1 MRLNP
6 LAQKS
11 DKICAKRLWDFLC
24 QGWYN
29 NGYVLVLN
37 VRKYRHKLV
46 ENQYSIKERL
56 KKMKAK
62 AWRLYG
68 AHDARLEDIELECA
82 GEDGIVVEIVTNT
95 ICLSDYKGASL
106 GTGHKRVPR
115 DIDTNPI
122 MFGHEVSGIV
132 REVGDKWKSQ
142 FRVGQRVGLQPS
154 LNIPG
159 HELET
164 VGYAWHTIGGDTTH
178 VYLPSIVM
186 EMGCLLP
193 YDGDAFFKCSLAEPI
208 SCIVSAFR
216 TNYHNAFCS
225 HDLEV
230 GIVDKGTM
238 LLMAGCGAMGLGCID
253 IACHSPEKRPR
264 RLVVTDI
271 DDERLTRAAKMF
283 GLSYAEGRASGE
295 INGVEVHFVN
305 TKGMADPVKELK
317 SFNLADDERAD
328 NPTSTGGGYD
338 DIFLF
343 AAVPEL
349 ITQCSDLLGF
359 GGCLNF
365 FAGPTDQN
373 LMASFNFYNIHYMMH
388 HIVANSGG
396 DVKDMADS
404 VDWIGKGYLHPE
416 VMITHV
422 GGLDSA
428 AEATFDLMKVPG
440 GKRLV
445 YTHVLMP
452 MTAIADFREKGRSDP
467 FFAELDRICSANNGL
482 WCKEAEEYLLSNA
495 PKVEIGEPKEKVI
508 ERRIVVK

>member
-1 MRLNP
+1 M
-6 LAQKS
+6 
-11 DKICAKRLWDFLC
+11 
-24 QGWYN
+24 
-29 NGYVLVLN
+29 
-37 VRKYRHKLV
+37 
-46 ENQYSIKERL
+46 
-56 KKMKAK
+56 
-62 AWRLYG
+62 
-68 AHDARLEDIELECA
+68 
-82 GEDGIVVEIVTNT
+82 TNT
-95 ICLSDYKGASL
+95 ICLSDYKGMSL

-115 DIDTNPI
+115 DIATRPT
-122 MFGHEVSGIV
+122 MFGHEVAGIV
-132 REVGDKWKSQ
+132 REVGTKWKDQ
-142 FRVGQRVGLQPS
+142 FKVGQHVGLQPS

-164 VGYAWHTIGGDTTH
+164 VGYAWHTIGGETTH

-193 YDGDAFFKCSLAEPI
+193 YEGDAFFKCSLAEPI
-208 SCIVSAFR
+208 SCIVSGFR

-271 DDERLTRAAKMF
+271 DDARLQRAAKMF
-283 GLSYAEGRASGE
+283 GLGKFEKFEGFEKFEKSIAAWGKV
-295 INGVEVHFVN
+295 NGVELVFVN
-305 TKGMADPVKELK
+305 VKDVEDPVPLLK
-317 SFNLADDERAD
+317 SFNLKDDARAD

-338 DIFLF
+338 DIFLM
-343 AAVPEL
+343 AAAPAL
-349 ITQCSDLLGF
+349 ITQCSSLLGF

-365 FAGPTDQN
+365 FAGPTNQQ
-373 LMASFNFYNIHYMMH
+373 LMAEFNFYNVHYLMH
-388 HIVANSGG
+388 HVVANSGG

-404 VDWIGKGYLHPE
+404 VDWIGKGLLHPE

-428 AEATFDLMKVPG
+428 ADATLNMLKVPG

-445 YTHVLMP
+445 YTHVKMP
-452 MTAIADFREKGRSDP
+452 MTAIADF
-467 FFAELDRICSANNGL
+467 AELGRARSPSAPFYAELAKICEANHGL
-482 WCKEAEEYLLSNA
+482 WCKEAEDYLLAHA
-495 PKVEIGEPKEKVI
+495 PKIEIGEPKELVK
-508 ERRIVVK
+508 ERIIRLS

>member
-1 MRLNP
+1 
-6 LAQKS
+6 
-11 DKICAKRLWDFLC
+11 
-24 QGWYN
+24 
-29 NGYVLVLN
+29 
-37 VRKYRHKLV
+37 
-46 ENQYSIKERL
+46 
-56 KKMKAK
+56 MKAK

-68 AHDARLEDIELECA
+68 AGDARLEDIELEGA
-82 GEDGIVVEIVTNT
+82 GEEGVVVELVTNM
-95 ICLSDYKGASL
+95 ICLSDYKAMSL

-115 DIDTNPI
+115 DIATRPT
-122 MFGHEVSGIV
+122 MFGHEVAGIV
-132 REVGDKWKSQ
+132 REVGTKWQGQ
-142 FRVGQRVGLQPS
+142 FKVGQHVGLQPS

-225 HDLEV
+225 HDLEG
-230 GIVDKGTM
+230 GIVNGGTM
-238 LLMAGCGAMGLGCID
+238 LLLAGCGAMGLGCVD

-271 DDERLTRAAKMF
+271 DDPRLARAAKMF
-283 GLSYAEGRASGE
+283 GLSYADGKASGKV
-295 INGVEVHFVN
+295 NDVEVHFVN
-305 TKGMADPVKELK
+305 TKNMADPVKELK
-317 SFNLADDERAD
+317 TFNLADDARSD

-343 AAVPEL
+343 AAVPAL

-365 FAGPTDQN
+365 FAGPTDQH
-373 LMASFNFYNIHYMMH
+373 LMANFNFYNVHYMMH
-388 HIVANSGG
+388 HVVANSGG

-404 VDWIGKGYLHPE
+404 VAWIGEGRLHPE

-428 AEATFDLMKVPG
+428 ADATINLLKVPG

-445 YTHVLMP
+445 YTHVNMP
-452 MTAIADFREKGRSDP
+452 MTAISDFAKLGEKDP
-467 FFAELDRICSANNGL
+467 FYAELDRLCTANKGL
-482 WCKEAEEYLLSNA
+482 WCKEAEDYLLAHA
-495 PKVEIGEPKEKVI
+495 PKVEIGEPKELVK
-508 ERRIVVK
+508 ERIIRL

>member
-1 MRLNP
+1 
-6 LAQKS
+6 
-11 DKICAKRLWDFLC
+11 
-24 QGWYN
+24 
-29 NGYVLVLN
+29 
-37 VRKYRHKLV
+37 
-46 ENQYSIKERL
+46 
-56 KKMKAK
+56 MKAK

-68 AHDARLEDIELECA
+68 AGDARLEDIELEAA
-82 GEDGIVVEIVTNT
+82 GEEGVVVELVTNT
-95 ICLSDYKGASL
+95 ICLSDYKGTTL

-115 DIDTNPI
+115 DIATRPT

-132 REVGDKWKSQ
+132 REVGTKWKDQ
-142 FRVGQRVGLQPS
+142 FHVGQHVGLQPS

-164 VGYAWHTIGGDTTH
+164 VGYAWHTIGGETTH

-208 SCIVSAFR
+208 SCIVSGFR

-264 RLVVTDI
+264 RVVVTDI
-271 DDERLTRAAKMF
+271 DDARIARAARMF
-283 GLSYAEGRASGE
+283 GLSYAEGRADGE
-295 INGVEVHFVN
+295 VNGVAVHFIN
-305 TKGMADPVKELK
+305 TKGLSDPVATLK
-317 SFNLADDERAD
+317 AYNLADDARAD

-343 AAVPEL
+343 AAVPAL

-365 FAGPTDQN
+365 FAGPTDQH
-373 LMASFNFYNIHYMMH
+373 LMAPFNFYNVHYLMH
-388 HIVANSGG
+388 HVVANSGG

-428 AEATFDLMKVPG
+428 FGATLEMTKVPG

-445 YTHVLMP
+445 YTHVNMP
-452 MTAIADFREKGRSDP
+452 MTAIEDFAEKGKADP

-482 WCKEAEEYLLSNA
+482 WCKAAEDYLLAHA
-495 PKVEIGEPKEKVI
+495 PKVEIGEPKELVK
-508 ERRIVVK
+508 ERIIRLG

>member
-1 MRLNP
+1 
-6 LAQKS
+6 
-11 DKICAKRLWDFLC
+11 
-24 QGWYN
+24 
-29 NGYVLVLN
+29 
-37 VRKYRHKLV
+37 
-46 ENQYSIKERL
+46 
-56 KKMKAK
+56 MKAK

-68 AHDARLEDIELECA
+68 AKDARLEDIELESA
-82 GEDGIVVEIVTNT
+82 GEEGIVVEIVTNT
-95 ICLSDYKGASL
+95 ICLSDYKGATL

-115 DIDTNPI
+115 DIATRPT

-132 REVGDKWKSQ
+132 REVGEKWKGQ
-142 FRVGQRVGLQPS
+142 FHVGQRVGLQPS

-164 VGYAWHTIGGDTTH
+164 VGYAWHTIGGETTH

-193 YDGDAFFKCSLAEPI
+193 YDGDVFFKCSLAEPI
-208 SCIVSAFR
+208 SCIVSGFR

-253 IACHSPEKRPR
+253 IACHGPEKRPR

-271 DDERLTRAAKMF
+271 DDARLARAARVF
-283 GLSYAEGRASGE
+283 GLSYANGRADGAAG
-295 INGVEVHFVN
+295 GVELHFVN
-305 TKGMADPVKELK
+305 TRDAADPVALLK
-317 SFNLADDERAD
+317 AYNLADVAD
-328 NPTSTGGGYD
+328 ASNPTASGGGYD

-343 AAVPEL
+343 AAVPAL

-365 FAGPTDQN
+365 FAGPTDQT
-373 LMASFNFYNIHYMMH
+373 LSAPFNFYNVHYMMH
-388 HIVANSGG
+388 HVVANSGG
-396 DVKDMADS
+396 DVKDMLDS
-404 VDWIGKGYLHPE
+404 VDWIGRGLLHPE

-422 GGLDSA
+422 GGLPSA
-428 AEATFDLMKVPG
+428 AQATLDLPVVPG

-445 YTHVLMP
+445 YTHADLP
-452 MTAIADFREKGRSDP
+452 MVAIADFARLGRDNP
-467 FFAELDRICSANNGL
+467 FYAALDRICSANAGL
-482 WCKEAEEYLLSNA
+482 WCKEAEDYLLAHA
-495 PKVEIGEPKEKVI
+495 PKVVIGEPRELVR
-508 ERRIVVK
+508 ERDIRPVA

>member
-1 MRLNP
+1 
-6 LAQKS
+6 
-11 DKICAKRLWDFLC
+11 
-24 QGWYN
+24 
-29 NGYVLVLN
+29 
-37 VRKYRHKLV
+37 
-46 ENQYSIKERL
+46 
-56 KKMKAK
+56 MKAK

-68 AHDARLEDIELECA
+68 AKDARLEDIELEDA

-95 ICLSDYKGASL
+95 VCLSDYKGATL
-106 GTGHKRVPR
+106 GTGHKRVPK
-115 DIDTNPI
+115 DIATRPT

-132 REVGDKWKSQ
+132 REVGEKWKGKFS
-142 FRVGQRVGLQPS
+142 VGQRVGLQPS

-164 VGYAWHTIGGDTTH
+164 VGYAWHTIGGETTH

-208 SCIVSAFR
+208 SCIVSGFR

-225 HDLEV
+225 HDLEI

-238 LLMAGCGAMGLGCID
+238 LLMAGCGAMGLGAID
-253 IACHSPEKRPR
+253 IACNSPEKRPR

-271 DDERLTRAAKMF
+271 DDARLARAARMF
-283 GLSYAEGRASGE
+283 GLCPNAVRTSGVVAAGT

-305 TKGMADPVKELK
+305 TKGVEDPVSLLK

-343 AAVPEL
+343 AAVPAL

-365 FAGPTDQN
+365 FAGPTDQR
-373 LMASFNFYNIHYMMH
+373 LMANFNFYNVHYMMH
-388 HIVANSGG
+388 HVVANSGG

-428 AEATFDLMKVPG
+428 AQATFDMLTVPG

-445 YTHVLMP
+445 YTHVNMP
-452 MTAIADFREKGRSDP
+452 MTAISDFAEKGRTDP

-482 WCKEAEEYLLSNA
+482 WCKEAEDYLLAHA
-495 PKVEIGEPKEKVI
+495 PKVEIGEPKEKVV
-508 ERRIVVK
+508 ERRIVL

>member
-1 MRLNP
+1 
-6 LAQKS
+6 
-11 DKICAKRLWDFLC
+11 
-24 QGWYN
+24 
-29 NGYVLVLN
+29 
-37 VRKYRHKLV
+37 
-46 ENQYSIKERL
+46 
-56 KKMKAK
+56 MKAK

-68 AHDARLEDIELECA
+68 AGDARLEDIELEGA
-82 GEDGIVVEIVTNT
+82 GDEGIVVELVTNT
-95 ICLSDYKGASL
+95 ICLSDYKGVSL

-115 DIDTNPI
+115 DIATRPS
-122 MFGHEVSGIV
+122 MFGHEISGIV
-132 REVGDKWKSQ
+132 REVGTKWRGQ
-142 FRVGQRVGLQPS
+142 FRVGQHVGLQPS

-164 VGYAWHTIGGDTTH
+164 VGYAWHTIGGETTH

-230 GIVDKGTM
+230 GIVGGGTM

-264 RLVVTDI
+264 RLVVTDV
-271 DDERLTRAAKMF
+271 DDVRLARAAKIF
-283 GLSYAEGRASGE
+283 GLVYANGRADGAV
-295 INGVEVHFVN
+295 NGVELHFRN
-305 TKGMADPVKELK
+305 TKDLSDPVSELK
-317 SFNLADDERAD
+317 AYNLADDARAD

-338 DIFLF
+338 DIFLM
-343 AAVPEL
+343 AAVPTL

-365 FAGPTDQN
+365 FAGPTDQH
-373 LMASFNFYNIHYMMH
+373 LMAPFNFYNVHYLMH
-388 HIVANSGG
+388 HCVANSGG

-428 AEATFDLMKVPG
+428 FEATMNMLKIPG

-445 YTHVLMP
+445 YTHVNLP
-452 MTAIADFREKGRSDP
+452 MVAIADFAERGKSDP
-467 FFAELDRICSANNGL
+467 FYAELDRICAAHAGL
-482 WCKEAEEYLLSNA
+482 WCKEAEDYLLAHA
-495 PKVEIGEPKEKVI
+495 PKVEIGEPKELVKERVI
-508 ERRIVVK
+508 RLGS

>member
-1 MRLNP
+1 
-6 LAQKS
+6 
-11 DKICAKRLWDFLC
+11 
-24 QGWYN
+24 
-29 NGYVLVLN
+29 
-37 VRKYRHKLV
+37 
-46 ENQYSIKERL
+46 
-56 KKMKAK
+56 MKAK

-68 AHDARLEDIELECA
+68 AADARLEDIELESA
-82 GEDGIVVEIVTNT
+82 GEEGIVVELVTNT
-95 ICLSDYKGASL
+95 ICLSDYKGMSL

-115 DIDTNPI
+115 DIATRPT

-132 REVGDKWKSQ
+132 REVGTKWKDQ
-142 FRVGQRVGLQPS
+142 FHVGQHVGLQPS

-164 VGYAWHTIGGDTTH
+164 VGYAWHTIGGETTH

-271 DDERLTRAAKMF
+271 DDARLSRAAKMF
-283 GLSYAEGRASGE
+283 GVGEGEGVKGGKGE
-295 INGVEVHFVN
+295 RMEGGAAVVARGVVNGVELIFVN
-305 TKGMADPVKELK
+305 TKDVADPVKLLK
-317 SFNLADDERAD
+317 SFNLADDARAD

-338 DIFLF
+338 DIFLM
-343 AAVPEL
+343 AAVPVL

-365 FAGPTDQN
+365 FAGPTNQQ
-373 LMASFNFYNIHYMMH
+373 LKVEFNFYNVHYLMH
-388 HIVANSGG
+388 HVVANSGG

-422 GGLDSA
+422 GGLDFA
-428 AEATFDLMKVPG
+428 AQATLDMLKVPG

-445 YTHVLMP
+445 YTHVNMP
-452 MTAIADFREKGRSDP
+452 MTAIDDFAKLGEKDP
-467 FFAELDRICSANNGL
+467 FYAKLAEICEQNNGL
-482 WCKEAEEYLLSNA
+482 WCKQAEDYLLANA
-495 PKVEIGEPKEKVI
+495 PKVEIGEPKELVK
-508 ERRIVVK
+508 ERIIRVGD

>member
-1 MRLNP
+1 
-6 LAQKS
+6 
-11 DKICAKRLWDFLC
+11 
-24 QGWYN
+24 
-29 NGYVLVLN
+29 
-37 VRKYRHKLV
+37 
-46 ENQYSIKERL
+46 
-56 KKMKAK
+56 MKAK

-68 AHDARLEDIELECA
+68 AKDARLEDIELEPA
-82 GEDGIVVEIVTNT
+82 GEEGVVVEIVTNT
-95 ICLSDYKGASL
+95 ICLSDYKGATL
-106 GTGHKRVPR
+106 GTGHKRVPK
-115 DIDTNPI
+115 DIATRPT

-132 REVGDKWKSQ
+132 REVGEKWKSQ
-142 FRVGQRVGLQPS
+142 FHVGQRVGLQPS

-164 VGYAWHTIGGDTTH
+164 VGYAWHTIGGETTH

-208 SCIVSAFR
+208 SCIVSGFR

-253 IACHSPEKRPR
+253 IACHGPEKRPR

-271 DDERLTRAAKMF
+271 DDARLARAARMF
-283 GLSYAEGRASGE
+283 GLGGERETYPPSEASRRRRCPSRGGNGKRETGNGE
-295 INGVEVHFVN
+295 QCVVARGNVNGVEVIFVN
-305 TKGMADPVKELK
+305 TRDVEDPVKLLK
-317 SFNLADDERAD
+317 SFNLVDDARAD

-343 AAVPEL
+343 AAVPAL
-349 ITQCSDLLGF
+349 ITQCSELLGF

-365 FAGPTDQN
+365 FAGPTDQH
-373 LMASFNFYNIHYMMH
+373 LMASFNFYNVHYLMH
-388 HIVANSGG
+388 HVVANSGG

-422 GGLDSA
+422 GGLDSV
-428 AEATFDLMKVPG
+428 AEATFDMLKVPG

-445 YTHVLMP
+445 YTHVNMP
-452 MTAIADFREKGRSDP
+452 MTAIADFAEKGKSDP
-467 FFAELDRICSANNGL
+467 FFAKLDEICSANNGL
-482 WCKEAEEYLLSNA
+482 WCKEAEDYLLANA
-495 PKVEIGEPKEKVI
+495 PKVEIGAPKELVKERVI
-508 ERRIVVK
+508 RLGQ

>member
-1 MRLNP
+1 
-6 LAQKS
+6 
-11 DKICAKRLWDFLC
+11 
-24 QGWYN
+24 
-29 NGYVLVLN
+29 
-37 VRKYRHKLV
+37 
-46 ENQYSIKERL
+46 
-56 KKMKAK
+56 MKAK

-68 AHDARLEDIELECA
+68 ARDARLEDIELEAA
-82 GEDGIVVEIVTNT
+82 GDEGIVVELVTNT
-95 ICLSDYKGASL
+95 ICLSDYKGVTL

-115 DIDTNPI
+115 DIATRPT
-122 MFGHEVSGIV
+122 MFGHEISGIV
-132 REVGDKWKSQ
+132 REVGEKWKDQ
-142 FRVGQRVGLQPS
+142 FHVGQRVGLQPS

-164 VGYAWHTIGGDTTH
+164 VGYAWHTIGGETTH

-193 YDGDAFFKCSLAEPI
+193 YDGDAYFKCSLAEPI
-208 SCIVSAFR
+208 SCIVSGFR

-238 LLMAGCGAMGLGCID
+238 LLLAGCGAMGLGCID

-271 DDERLTRAAKMF
+271 DDARLSRAARMF
-283 GLSYAEGRASGE
+283 GMAYADGHADGAV
-295 INGVEVHFVN
+295 NGVEVHFVN
-305 TKGMADPVKELK
+305 TKDMPDPVAALK
-317 SFNLADDERAD
+317 AYNLVDDARAD

-343 AAVPEL
+343 AAVPAL

-365 FAGPTDQN
+365 FAGPTNQQ
-373 LMASFNFYNIHYMMH
+373 LMAEFNFYNVHYMMH
-388 HIVANSGG
+388 HVVANSGG

-428 AEATFDLMKVPG
+428 AEATLDMLKIPG

-445 YTHVLMP
+445 YTHVNMP
-452 MTAIADFREKGRSDP
+452 MTAIEDFAEKGKSDP
-467 FFAELDRICSANNGL
+467 FFAELDRLCSANNGL
-482 WCKEAEEYLLSNA
+482 WCKAAEDYLLAHA
-495 PKVEIGEPKEKVI
+495 PKVEIGEPKELVK
-508 ERRIVVK
+508 ERIIRLS

>member
-1 MRLNP
+1 
-6 LAQKS
+6 
-11 DKICAKRLWDFLC
+11 
-24 QGWYN
+24 
-29 NGYVLVLN
+29 
-37 VRKYRHKLV
+37 
-46 ENQYSIKERL
+46 
-56 KKMKAK
+56 MKAK

-68 AHDARLEDIELECA
+68 AADARLEDIELESA
-82 GEDGIVVEIVTNT
+82 GEEGIVVELVTNT
-95 ICLSDYKGASL
+95 ICLSDYKGMSL

-115 DIDTNPI
+115 DIATRPT

-132 REVGDKWKSQ
+132 REVGTKWKDQ
-142 FRVGQRVGLQPS
+142 FRVGQHVGLQPS

-164 VGYAWHTIGGDTTH
+164 VGYAWHTIGGETTH

-271 DDERLTRAAKMF
+271 DDARLSRAAKMF
-283 GLSYAEGRASGE
+283 GVGEGERVKGE
-295 INGVEVHFVN
+295 KGERMEGGDAVVARGVVNGVELIFVN
-305 TKGMADPVKELK
+305 TKDVADPVKLLK
-317 SFNLADDERAD
+317 SFNLVDDARTD

-338 DIFLF
+338 DIFLM
-343 AAVPEL
+343 AAVPAL

-365 FAGPTDQN
+365 FAGPTNQQ
-373 LMASFNFYNIHYMMH
+373 LKAEFNFYNVHYLMH
-388 HIVANSGG
+388 HVVANSGG

-428 AEATFDLMKVPG
+428 AQATLDMLKIPG

-445 YTHVLMP
+445 YTHVNMP
-452 MTAIADFREKGRSDP
+452 MTAIDDFAKLGEKDP
-467 FFAELDRICSANNGL
+467 FYAKLAEICEQNNGL
-482 WCKEAEEYLLSNA
+482 WCKQAEDYLLANA
-495 PKVEIGEPKEKVI
+495 PKVEIGEPKELVK
-508 ERRIVVK
+508 ERIIRIGG

>member
-1 MRLNP
+1 
-6 LAQKS
+6 
-11 DKICAKRLWDFLC
+11 
-24 QGWYN
+24 
-29 NGYVLVLN
+29 
-37 VRKYRHKLV
+37 
-46 ENQYSIKERL
+46 
-56 KKMKAK
+56 MKAK

-68 AHDARLEDIELECA
+68 AGDARLEDIELEGA
-82 GEDGIVVEIVTNT
+82 GEEGIVVELVTNT
-95 ICLSDYKGASL
+95 ICLSDYKAYSL

-115 DIDTNPI
+115 DIATRPT
-122 MFGHEVSGIV
+122 MFGHEISGIV
-132 REVGDKWKSQ
+132 REVGTKWRDQ

-193 YDGDAFFKCSLAEPI
+193 YEGEAFFKCSLAEPI

-230 GIVDKGTM
+230 GIVDGGTM

-271 DDERLTRAAKMF
+271 DDARLARAARMF
-283 GLSYAEGRASGE
+283 GLVYADGKADGGL
-295 INGVEVHFVN
+295 NGVDLHFVN
-305 TKGMADPVKELK
+305 VRDLPDPVATLK
-317 SFNLADDERAD
+317 AYNLADDARAD

-338 DIFLF
+338 DIFLM
-343 AAVPEL
+343 AAAPAL

-365 FAGPTDQN
+365 FAGPTDQH
-373 LMASFNFYNIHYMMH
+373 LMASFNFYNVHYMMH
-388 HIVANSGG
+388 HVVANSGG

-404 VDWIGKGYLHPE
+404 VAWIGAGVLHPE

-422 GGLDSA
+422 GGLDAAASA
-428 AEATFDLMKVPG
+428 TRDMLKVPG

-445 YTHVLMP
+445 YTHVKMP
-452 MTAIADFREKGRSDP
+452 MTAIADFGKLGADDP
-467 FFAELDRICSANNGL
+467 FYAELDRICSANKGL
-482 WCKEAEEYLLSNA
+482 WCKEAEDYLLAHA
-495 PKVEIGEPKEKVI
+495 PKIEIGEPKELVEERVI
-508 ERRIVVK
+508 RLK

>member
-1 MRLNP
+1 
-6 LAQKS
+6 
-11 DKICAKRLWDFLC
+11 
-24 QGWYN
+24 
-29 NGYVLVLN
+29 
-37 VRKYRHKLV
+37 
-46 ENQYSIKERL
+46 
-56 KKMKAK
+56 MKAK

-68 AHDARLEDIELECA
+68 AKDARLEDIELEGA
-82 GEDGIVVEIVTNT
+82 GEDGVVVEIVTNT
-95 ICLSDYKGASL
+95 ICLSDYKGATL
-106 GTGHKRVPR
+106 GTGHKRVPK
-115 DIDTNPI
+115 DIATRPT

-132 REVGDKWKSQ
+132 REVGEKWKGQ
-142 FRVGQRVGLQPS
+142 FHVGQHVGLQPS

-164 VGYAWHTIGGDTTH
+164 VGYAWHTIGGETTH

-208 SCIVSAFR
+208 SCIVSGFR

-230 GIVDKGTM
+230 GIV
-238 LLMAGCGAMGLGCID
+238 A
-253 IACHSPEKRPR
+253 EKRPR

-271 DDERLTRAAKMF
+271 DDVRLARAAKMF
-283 GLSYAEGRASGE
+283 GVGKGE
-295 INGVEVHFVN
+295 LEARVGVGERNVVARGNVNGVDVIFVN
-305 TKGMADPVKELK
+305 TRDVEDPVKLLK
-317 SFNLADDERAD
+317 SFNLMDDARAD

-343 AAVPEL
+343 AAVPAL

-365 FAGPTDQN
+365 FAGPTDQH
-373 LMASFNFYNIHYMMH
+373 LMANFNFYNVHYLMH
-388 HIVANSGG
+388 HVVANSGG

-428 AEATFDLMKVPG
+428 AQATFDMLKVPG

-445 YTHVLMP
+445 YTHVNMP
-452 MTAIADFREKGRSDP
+452 MTAISDFAEKGKADP
-467 FFAELDRICSANNGL
+467 FFAELDRICSANKGL
-482 WCKEAEEYLLSNA
+482 WCKEAEDYLLANA
-495 PKVEIGEPKEKVI
+495 PKVEIGAPKEKVV
-508 ERRIVVK
+508 ERRIVL